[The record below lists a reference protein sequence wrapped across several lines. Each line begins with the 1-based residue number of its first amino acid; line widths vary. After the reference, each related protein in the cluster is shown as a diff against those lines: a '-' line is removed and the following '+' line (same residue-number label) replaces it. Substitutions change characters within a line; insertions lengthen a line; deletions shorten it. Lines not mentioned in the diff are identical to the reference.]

1 MWPSASV
8 GSAAIGGARV
18 SAVSRL
24 ARARERQARPRLAV
38 PRLPRRRG
46 HPARP
51 APRCAAGVRERRVA
65 DGVTALAAVVT
76 RVPGV
81 RRALRRG
88 DRRTRRPAH
97 EGVRP
102 LLLGVAQPAGA
113 LDGARRAS
121 TAGVALISRPRRAPS
136 PPRRRDAM
144 RGALSRRPA
153 LARRDQSNSA
163 ISAAARSAPSV
174 STGLELVG
182 RPISSVIAA
191 AITSGVA
198 VSKSMHRPA
207 P

>member
-1 MWPSASV
+1 MWPNASV

-51 APRCAAGVRERRVA
+51 TPRCAAGVRERCVA

-81 RRALRRG
+81 RRAFRRG
-88 DRRTRRPAH
+88 DRRAGRPAH
-97 EGVRP
+97 QGVRP

-113 LDGARRAS
+113 LDGARRTS

-136 PPRRRDAM
+136 PPRRRDAIAERRRGGRRS
-144 RGALSRRPA
+144 RGAIR
-153 LARRDQSNSA
+153 A
-163 ISAAARSAPSV
+163 IPRSAPPRARPRRSRRAW
-174 STGLELVG
+174 SSSGG
-182 RPISSVIAA
+182 RSP
-191 AITSGVA
+191 
-198 VSKSMHRPA
+198 R
-207 P
+207 